1 MAATTVVSIETT
13 PKQDSA
19 LESQDED
26 GEKKNVSRSGRKIKP
41 KKFHDSIEAEI
52 SIDASK
58 NGKSCYPFKR

>member
-1 MAATTVVSIETT
+1 MAAITTVAVVEST

-19 LESQDED
+19 QESQDED

-41 KKFHDSIEAEI
+41 KRFHDSIDAEI

-58 NGKSCYPFKR
+58 NGDFLV